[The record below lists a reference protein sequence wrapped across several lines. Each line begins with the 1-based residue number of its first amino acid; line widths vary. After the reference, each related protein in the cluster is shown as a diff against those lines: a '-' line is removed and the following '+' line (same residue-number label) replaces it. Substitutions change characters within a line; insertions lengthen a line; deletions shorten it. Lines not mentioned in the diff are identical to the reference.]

1 MNRIDSLFQ
10 NKHSNILSI
19 YFTAGYPAVDA
30 APSIIKALATAGADM
45 IEIGMPFSD
54 PMADGPI
61 IQKSS
66 TMALK
71 NGMSLKLLFDQ
82 LKDIRK
88 DMDIPLLMMGYLN
101 PVLQY
106 GMEKFCRDC
115 AKTGVDGIILPDLPL
130 QVYQEEYQAV
140 FEQHGLHNIFLIT
153 PQTSSERI
161 QKIDSASNG
170 FVYMVSSSST
180 TGVKGSFTEE
190 QITYF
195 ERIRDMKLR
204 NPSLVG
210 FGISNHE
217 GFVTVCQYSQG
228 AIIGSAFVKMLAE
241 TKNLERDIRRFVETI
256 RVVR

>member
-1 MNRIDSLFQ
+1 MNRINRLFQ

-19 YFTAGYPAVDA
+19 YFTAGYPAADSA
-30 APSIIKALATAGADM
+30 TSIIKALAGAGVDM

-71 NGMSLKLLFDQ
+71 NGMSLKLLFSQ

-88 DMDIPLLMMGYLN
+88 DVDIPLLLMGYLN

-106 GMEKFCRDC
+106 GMEKFCQDC
-115 AKTGVDGIILPDLPL
+115 AKTGIDGIILPDLPL
-130 QVYQEEYQAV
+130 LVYQQEYQAL
-140 FEQHGLHNIFLIT
+140 FGKYGLHSIFLLS
-153 PQTSSERI
+153 PQTSEDRVK
-161 QKIDSASNG
+161 QIDSVSSG

-180 TGVKGSFTEE
+180 TGVKGTFTAE

-195 ERIRDMKLR
+195 QRIRNMRLK
-204 NPSLVG
+204 NPALIG
-210 FGISNHE
+210 FGISNQE
-217 GFVTVCQYSQG
+217 SFATTCKYSNG
-228 AIIGSAFVKMLAE
+228 AIIGSAFVKILGEKGHTE
-241 TKNLERDIRRFVETI
+241 TAIKEFVRGIRGE
-256 RVVR
+256 